1 MKISPFANFICSSL
15 FGFALAVGITK
26 SIDRQAPPA
35 VLAPQQPC
43 ATILNSEDK
52 PVPVTQENWDSAY
65 KAVGDQAALIQ
76 KLMAEL
82 KEARQNPAAQML
94 AQSGHVMNE
103 AQCRAWIG
111 VWSTSGQPTAS
122 ISTVLYEA
130 GRASVNIS
138 LLPLPGAPRI
148 AVGPGAQLAPR
159 WIIPGRIQPQ
169 MVGETRQATYYYF
182 DAQSSQWQGP
192 FAPER
197 VTQ

>member
-1 MKISPFANFICSSL
+1 MKINPFANFIVSSL
-15 FGFALAVGITK
+15 LGFALAVGITK
-26 SIDRQAPPA
+26 TIERQTPPA
-35 VLAPQQPC
+35 PAAPQQPC

-65 KAVGDQAALIQ
+65 KAIGDQAALIQ
-76 KLMAEL
+76 ELMAQL
-82 KEARQNPAAQML
+82 KEARQNPAAQEL
-94 AQSGHVMNE
+94 ARSGHVMNE

-111 VWSTSGQPTAS
+111 VVVAPQPAATF
-122 ISTVLYEA
+122 STVLYEA

-148 AVGPGAQLAPR
+148 AVGAGSQLAPR

-169 MVGETRQATYYYF
+169 MIGETRQAMYYYF

>member
-1 MKISPFANFICSSL
+1 MKINPFGNFILSSL
-15 FGFALAVGITK
+15 FGFALAAGIFAGRP
-26 SIDRQAPPA
+26 RQLPPA
-35 VLAPQQPC
+35 PAAPQPVC
-43 ATILNSEDK
+43 AIAVNEDDERVPVSQEMWDNSEKQHADDSK
-52 PVPVTQENWDSAY
+52 AFQIVMQELA
-65 KAVGDQAALIQ
+65 KAQA
-76 KLMAEL
+76 
-82 KEARQNPAAQML
+82 NPAAQEL
-94 AQSGHVMNE
+94 ARSGHVMNE

-111 VWSTSGQPTAS
+111 VVAAPQPAAA

-148 AVGPGAQLAPR
+148 AVGPGSQLAPR
-159 WIIPGRIQPQ
+159 WILPGRIQPQ
-169 MVGETRQATYYYF
+169 MIGETRQATYYYF

>member
-1 MKISPFANFICSSL
+1 MKINAFANFILGSL
-15 FGFALAVGITK
+15 FGFALAAGIFGGRP
-26 SIDRQAPPA
+26 RQLPPA
-35 VLAPQQPC
+35 PAAPQPC
-43 ATILNSEDK
+43 ATILNSENK
-52 PVPVTQENWDSAY
+52 PVNVTQETWDTSY
-65 KAVGDQAALIQ
+65 KAIGEQSALIQ

-82 KEARQNPAAQML
+82 KEARQNPAAQEL
-94 AQSGHVMNE
+94 ARSGHVMNE

-111 VWSTSGQPTAS
+111 VVVAPQPAATF
-122 ISTVLYEA
+122 STVLYEA

-148 AVGPGAQLAPR
+148 AVGAGSQLAPR

-169 MVGETRQATYYYF
+169 MIGETRQAMYYYF

>member
-1 MKISPFANFICSSL
+1 MKISPFANFIVSSL

-26 SIDRQAPPA
+26 SIDRQAPTAVPA
-35 VLAPQQPC
+35 AQPC

-65 KAVGDQAALIQ
+65 KAVGEQAALIQ
-76 KLMAEL
+76 KLMTEL
-82 KEARQNPAAQML
+82 KEARENPAAQEL
-94 AQSGHVMNE
+94 ARSGHVMNE

-111 VWSTSGQPTAS
+111 VIAAPQPAVS

-148 AVGPGAQLAPR
+148 AVGPGSQLAPR